1 MKQVRRIRQKLSQ
14 FWLRAETKTL
24 HWPRKRSGKRSGK
37 RKRNRRLGRAWKLAP
52 TLVLIGLLFFL
63 SWYLQGCPCFSKDAA
78 FRKALR
84 GIGHDGV
91 PLELTIDR
99 WSQYNRDVFCL
110 GTDGKYAYAA
120 AIKED
125 ARSGLLD
132 SVVTWQQDDL
142 DPGRRSY
149 LGGACACAYPTV
161 DGVCFVPGMWEHT
174 SYADFTEAPTEPDE
188 NGWISEADDGEFNW
202 NYRKIAKETYG
213 FVLVRVP
220 AARIEMTMVLEPR
233 TDEGRPKP
241 GGAFAMK
248 TERLEGDWFRC
259 DFDPEY
265 VPIFRAYDGKSQLT
279 YQDAWEKHH
288 AGEPIHIW
296 EREDETGRTGVPDL
310 DEARDYYYAVERYA
324 DGAYDDRVHF
334 VLTAYDENDKLIQTV
349 TCDPQNWD
357 RGF

>member
-1 MKQVRRIRQKLSQ
+1 MKQVRKIRQKLSQ

-24 HWPRKRSGKRSGK
+24 HWPRKRSGKQ
-37 RKRNRRLGRAWKLAP
+37 KRNRRLGRAWKLAL

-99 WSQYNRDVFCL
+99 RSQYYGDMFCL
-110 GTDGKYAYAA
+110 GTNGKYAYAA

-132 SVVTWQQDDL
+132 SVVTWQQDNL
-142 DPGRRSY
+142 YPGRGY
-149 LGGACACAYPTV
+149 LGGACACACAYPTV
-161 DGVCFVPGMWEHT
+161 DGVCFVPGMTEWT
-174 SYADFTEAPTEPDE
+174 DLGSFTESAAEPDE
-188 NGWISEADDGEFNW
+188 DGCVYQYTFDFND
-202 NYRKIAKETYG
+202 NRVRMKEKTFG

-233 TDEGRPKP
+233 TYETQIAP

-248 TERLEGDWFRC
+248 TERVEGDWFRC

-265 VPIFRAYDGKSQLT
+265 VPIFRFDDWGEKGVLGYYDNNGRPS
-279 YQDAWEKHH
+279 EF
-288 AGEPIHIW
+288 W

-334 VLTAYDENDKLIQTV
+334 VLTAYDENDKVIQTV

>member
-1 MKQVRRIRQKLSQ
+1 MKQVRKIRQKLSQ

-99 WSQYNRDVFCL
+99 WTQYNGDVFCL

-161 DGVCFVPGMWEHT
+161 DGVCFVPGMTEWT
-174 SYADFTEAPTEPDE
+174 DLGSFTESEAEPDE
-188 NGWISEADDGEFNW
+188 DGCVYQYTFDFND
-202 NYRKIAKETYG
+202 NRVRMKEKTFG

-233 TDEGRPKP
+233 TDEGRPEP

-265 VPIFRAYDGKSQLT
+265 VPIFRFDDWGEKGVLGYYDNNGRPS
-279 YQDAWEKHH
+279 EF
-288 AGEPIHIW
+288 W

-334 VLTAYDENDKLIQTV
+334 ILTAYDKNDELIQTV

>member
-120 AIKED
+120 AIKEN

-161 DGVCFVPGMWEHT
+161 DGVCFVPGMTERT
-174 SYADFTEAPTEPDE
+174 YLGSFTESAAEPDE
-188 NGWISEADDGEFNW
+188 DGCVYQDTSHFNK
-202 NYRKIAKETYG
+202 NRDRMKRNTFG

-233 TDEGRPKP
+233 TDEGRPEP

-265 VPIFRAYDGKSQLT
+265 IPKFRFYDKVEGVLGYYDDDGSPS
-279 YQDAWEKHH
+279 EF
-288 AGEPIHIW
+288 W
-296 EREDETGRTGVPDL
+296 EREGETGRTGAPDL

-324 DGAYDDRVHF
+324 NGEYDERIHF
-334 VLTAYDENDKLIQTV
+334 ILTAYDKNDKLIQTV
-349 TCDPQNWD
+349 TCDPQHWD